1 MTGLAHISRFSH
13 ETARRIIERPDL
25 HGTEHLRAACV
36 WLTIHG
42 DWLDVNRAA
51 ALMRALDRGEAPG
64 PLPPR
69 GADMEGAVSERHRV
83 AAISVVAGERA
94 RRLASA
100 RLKCDRDLLEGRM
113 KESDRLGRAL
123 IACMA
128 LIAISAAV
136 ALALTIGGRP

>member
-13 ETARRIIERPDL
+13 ETARRIIESPDL

-51 ALMRALDRGEAPG
+51 ALMRALDRGETPR

-69 GADMEGAVSERHRV
+69 GPDMEGAVSERQR
-83 AAISVVAGERA
+83 AAVISAVAGERA
-94 RRLASA
+94 RRLAAA
-100 RLKCDRDLLEGRM
+100 RLERDPVPLEGRM
-113 KESDRLGRAL
+113 KASDRLGRAL

-128 LIAISAAV
+128 LIAIAAAV
-136 ALALTIGGRP
+136 ALARTIGGRP

>member
-51 ALMRALDRGEAPG
+51 ALMRALNRGEAPR

-69 GADMEGAVSERHRV
+69 GADMEGTVSERQR
-83 AAISVVAGERA
+83 AAVISAVAGERA

-128 LIAISAAV
+128 LIAIAAAV
-136 ALALTIGGRP
+136 VLALTIGGRP